1 MNPFIILTDLSDK
14 RLLYININNIVL
26 FEKRFLKDYK
36 NRDIGSPYTY
46 IVLEAGSQSTRDV
59 IESEEEIM
67 SMITSYYEATL

>member
-36 NRDIGSPYTY
+36 NRDIGSTYTY